1 MWVSAQ
7 MLSAEIGCTTRTIL
21 CHVRQMEQD
30 GFQVKSRVGRPIRI
44 NRERFL
50 MRMFPGW
57 KEGDKLCGQ
66 KELSE

>member
-1 MWVSAQ
+1 MWVSARALA
-7 MLSAEIGCTTRTIL
+7 MECKVSERTIRA
-21 CHVRQMEQD
+21 HVNQMEQD

-57 KEGDKLCGQ
+57 KEGDELCGQ